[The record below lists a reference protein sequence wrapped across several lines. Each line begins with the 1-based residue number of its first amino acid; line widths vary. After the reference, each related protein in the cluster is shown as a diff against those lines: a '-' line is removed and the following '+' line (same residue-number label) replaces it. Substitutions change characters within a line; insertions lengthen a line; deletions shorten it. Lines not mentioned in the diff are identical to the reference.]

1 MQYSVG
7 EKIKTRIN
15 KIQDNGCFCSFFPLW
30 QKQFGFMPNYLM
42 PSCFDENGNITINV
56 GDDIEVIISK
66 ITARGIILSDI
77 LTFEKEQEKI
87 KEKEYQDA
95 LIDDFIHK
103 FEAGTFFEVEVIQ
116 VKRNKVIIRLGELK
130 GIINKEDTNWNE
142 IDRLEDSVF
151 EGEVLKAV
159 FIKHENHQLFFSTKL
174 LNEKPYEESL

>member
-87 KEKEYQDA
+87 K
-95 LIDDFIHK
+95 
-103 FEAGTFFEVEVIQ
+103 
-116 VKRNKVIIRLGELK
+116 
-130 GIINKEDTNWNE
+130 
-142 IDRLEDSVF
+142 
-151 EGEVLKAV
+151 
-159 FIKHENHQLFFSTKL
+159 IKLFSK
-174 LNEKPYEESL
+174 NNCP

>member
-1 MQYSVG
+1 
-7 EKIKTRIN
+7 
-15 KIQDNGCFCSFFPLW
+15 
-30 QKQFGFMPNYLM
+30 M

-95 LIDDFIHK
+95 LIDDFVHK

-116 VKRNKVIIRLGELK
+116 VKR
-130 GIINKEDTNWNE
+130 
-142 IDRLEDSVF
+142 
-151 EGEVLKAV
+151 
-159 FIKHENHQLFFSTKL
+159 IK
-174 LNEKPYEESL
+174 

>member
-87 KEKEYQDA
+87 KEKEYQHFSTRKVGEKE
-95 LIDDFIHK
+95 I
-103 FEAGTFFEVEVIQ
+103 VETKQLPAYTIQ
-116 VKRNKVIIRLGELK
+116 VLPPLRMCLLLIRM
-130 GIINKEDTNWNE
+130 
-142 IDRLEDSVF
+142 
-151 EGEVLKAV
+151 
-159 FIKHENHQLFFSTKL
+159 
-174 LNEKPYEESL
+174 

>member
-87 KEKEYQDA
+87 KEKE
-95 LIDDFIHK
+95 
-103 FEAGTFFEVEVIQ
+103 
-116 VKRNKVIIRLGELK
+116 
-130 GIINKEDTNWNE
+130 
-142 IDRLEDSVF
+142 
-151 EGEVLKAV
+151 
-159 FIKHENHQLFFSTKL
+159 
-174 LNEKPYEESL
+174 